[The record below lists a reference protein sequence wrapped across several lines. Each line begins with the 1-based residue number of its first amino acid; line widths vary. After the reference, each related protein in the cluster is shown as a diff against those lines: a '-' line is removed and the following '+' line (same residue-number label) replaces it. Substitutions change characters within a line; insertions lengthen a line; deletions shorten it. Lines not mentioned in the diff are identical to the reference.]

1 MGRVTSNKYGEKGRR
16 TVKPKSIKTKSIHL
30 SSTRKLARMGKDQK
44 KGHSGSAAS
53 YYTRS
58 QALRKLQI
66 TLRDF
71 RRLCILRGIY
81 PREPKKL
88 PKRGVHNH
96 TYYHK
101 KDIAYL
107 AYEPLLDKFRAFKS
121 FMKKVRKAAGRGNHA
136 RARAMHE
143 EDKPEY
149 SLDHII
155 RDRFP
160 TFVDAVADVDDALC
174 MVHLFATLPAKG
186 RVSPEVTA
194 AARRQAREWQLW
206 CCHAQVLRKVF
217 LSVKGIYYQAE
228 IMGQKVTWLVPYAFT
243 QEVQSEVD
251 FRVMS
256 TFFEFYQTFLGF
268 VLFRLYHES
277 AMAYPPT
284 LSDMLDRAG
293 LHLGALS
300 LREESAAPLDDGAAE
315 VEESASA
322 AAKPT
327 GSIDDSESFVV
338 DEKAQKAR
346 LASLSDALSSIDG
359 ADDGATAKAAKK
371 KAAKAKSTEE
381 DATFAASE
389 EAVALKEKDAAKNAL
404 TTLFDGLCIFVSRE
418 TPVES
423 LEFVIRSFGGT
434 VAFDGDG
441 SPCDESDARIT
452 HHIVDRPKLRRRFD
466 GRECV
471 LISVLISVSAYCLPR
486 CTRRSSH
493 LLPSSSLS
501 PILNDCPCR
510 HAASTPD
517 PQVRAAAVDLRQRER
532 AAAAAVRVVRPRR
545 DASAAPLPLR
555 R

>member
-16 TVKPKSIKTKSIHL
+16 TVKKKSIKTKSIHL
-30 SSTRKLARMGKDQK
+30 SSKRKLAKMGKEQK
-44 KGHSGSAAS
+44 KGHAGSAAAF
-53 YYTRS
+53 YTRS

-107 AYEPLLDKFRAFKS
+107 AYEPLLDKFRDFKS
-121 FMKKVRKAAGRGNHA
+121 FMKKVRKAAGRGNVS

-149 SLDHII
+149 TLDHII

-160 TFVDAVADVDDALC
+160 TFVDAVADCDDALC

-186 RVSPEVTA
+186 RVSPEITA
-194 AARRQAREWQLW
+194 TARKYAREWQLW
-206 CCHAQVLRKVF
+206 CAHAQVLRKVF

-243 QEVQSEVD
+243 QEIQSEVD

-277 AMAYPPT
+277 GMAYPPI
-284 LSDMLDRAG
+284 LSEQLERAG
-293 LHLGALS
+293 LNLGAMS
-300 LREESAAPLDDGAAE
+300 LREESAAALEDAE
-315 VEESASA
+315 EEEDEEDEVVEES
-322 AAKPT
+322 
-327 GSIDDSESFVV
+327 DDEDGALSVV
-338 DEKAQKAR
+338 DEKAQKKR
-346 LASLSDALSSIDG
+346 LASLAGALASIDPEEGG
-359 ADDGATAKAAKK
+359 APRPMKKAKRAKAA
-371 KAAKAKSTEE
+371 APREE
-381 DATFAASE
+381 DEAFAASE
-389 EAVALKEKDAAKNAL
+389 EAVALRKKDAAKNKL
-404 TTLFDGLCIFVSRE
+404 TTLFDGLTIFVSRE

-423 LEFVIRSFGGT
+423 LEFIVSSFGGT
-434 VAFDGDG
+434 IAYDGEG
-441 SPCDESDARIT
+441 SPCAESDARIT
-452 HHIVDRPKLRRRFD
+452 HHIVDRPVLRRRYD
-466 GRECV
+466 GRE
-471 LISVLISVSAYCLPR
+471 
-486 CTRRSSH
+486 
-493 LLPSSSLS
+493 
-501 PILNDCPCR
+501 
-510 HAASTPD
+510 
-517 PQVRAAAVDLRQRER
+517 
-532 AAAAAVRVVRPRR
+532 
-545 DASAAPLPLR
+545 
-555 R
+555 